1 MSDQEL
7 AFLDAAFLESDEARP
22 IRIMAEY
29 LEPLRRFKAQNIQDT
44 VVFFG
49 SARIRSREK
58 ADDALG
64 RLEQQLLK
72 RSTSRGRAAGA
83 PAAARPT
90 QAQRLALTRARR
102 AVTMSRYYED
112 ARRLAHLLTEWS
124 LSLGFEHHR
133 FVVCSGGGPG
143 IMEAANRGAFE
154 AGGKSIGLNIKLPFE
169 QGLNE
174 YTTKGLGFQF
184 HYFFMRKLW
193 FAYLAKALVVFPGG
207 FGTLDEM
214 YEILTLAQTQ
224 KLSKKLAVVLYGPD
238 YWNEVMD
245 IAPMAK
251 WGMISP
257 DDLGYLQPAS
267 TPEEAFTILR
277 DFLVVE
283 PPGAGDH
290 AGTEDARDRQDAVV
304 VGRHLDW
311 PRRHEAVRAVLRRS
325 QRQRERRPFA
335 GVRPHAERP
344 NERRTTARTASAR
357 RPSRLKELPSGPGSA
372 HGSCADA
379 PPSAPSREPSPAAP

>member
-1 MSDQEL
+1 MTEDSHPSAAQAASPTYRL
-7 AFLDAAFLESDEARP
+7 ASTDTEFLMGPSMRGVRFLLEFAKPDEALNTWGVKST
-22 IRIMAEY
+22 I
-29 LEPLRRFKAQNIQDT
+29 
-44 VVFFG
+44 VVFG
-49 SARIRSREK
+49 SARIREDGS
-58 ADDALG
+58 DDH
-64 RLEQQLLK
+64 R
-72 RSTSRGRAAGA
+72 RWY
-83 PAAARPT
+83 AAAREFGSIASKRGG
-90 QAQRLALTRARR
+90 AQ
-102 AVTMSRYYED
+102 MSPKHER
-112 ARRLAHLLTEWS
+112 HNVICT
-124 LSLGFEHHR
+124 
-133 FVVCSGGGPG
+133 GGGPG

-245 IAPMAK
+245 IGPMAK

-277 DFLVVE
+277 DFLVSNHLVPATTQE
-283 PPGAGDH
+283 QKTPGIAK
-290 AGTEDARDRQDAVV
+290 TQ
-304 VGRHLDW
+304 
-311 PRRHEAVRAVLRRS
+311 S
-325 QRQRERRPFA
+325 
-335 GVRPHAERP
+335 
-344 NERRTTARTASAR
+344 
-357 RPSRLKELPSGPGSA
+357 
-372 HGSCADA
+372 
-379 PPSAPSREPSPAAP
+379 

>member
-1 MSDQEL
+1 MADQEL
-7 AFLDAAFLESDEARP
+7 AFHDTAFLESDEARP

-58 ADDALG
+58 ADSALA
-64 RLEQQLLK
+64 RLEQQLLRRTRDGK
-72 RSTSRGRAAGA
+72 TAGRRAV
-83 PAAARPT
+83 ARPT
-90 QAQRLALTRARR
+90 QAQRIALTRARR

-124 LSLGFEHHR
+124 LSLNFEHHR

-143 IMEAANRGAFE
+143 IMEAANRGAHE

-174 YTTKGLGFQF
+174 YTTPGLGFQF

-193 FAYLAKALVVFPGG
+193 FAYLAKALVIFPGG

-214 YEILTLAQTQ
+214 FEILTLAQTQ
-224 KLSKKLAVVLYGPD
+224 KLSKQLCVVLYGPD
-238 YWNEVMD
+238 YWNEVLD
-245 IAPMAK
+245 IGPMAQ

-257 DDLGYLQPAS
+257 EDVKYLQPAN
-267 TPEEAFTILR
+267 TPDEAFTILR
-277 DFLVVE
+277 DFLVANHLVPATTQE
-283 PPGAGDH
+283 QKTPGIAK
-290 AGTEDARDRQDAVV
+290 TQ
-304 VGRHLDW
+304 
-311 PRRHEAVRAVLRRS
+311 S
-325 QRQRERRPFA
+325 
-335 GVRPHAERP
+335 
-344 NERRTTARTASAR
+344 
-357 RPSRLKELPSGPGSA
+357 
-372 HGSCADA
+372 
-379 PPSAPSREPSPAAP
+379 